1 MHEVPLNQLSVA
13 LAVLTATLIILLP
26 RRMAMMPLLAGVC
39 FLPIGQSLQIAGLHF
54 YLFRLVL
61 LASLTR
67 VLIRGEAISTRWC
80 LLDALVFC
88 WITARLGIGSL
99 SHPGWALFIERGG
112 YAFDCLISYIVA
124 RSLLKDRNDLLLHI
138 RYLAIVMIPL
148 AAAMIA
154 ERATGRNVFAVLG
167 GVSEIS
173 QIREGVVRAQGAF
186 RSSIFAGTLGA
197 TVLPLM
203 IALIR
208 MRNLYLRW
216 SGVVGSVCAAL
227 IVWLAASSG
236 PLMSAFSAVAALCL
250 WRLRHSLR
258 LVHVGLLLILLM
270 AQAGMNRPV
279 WWIFDTV
286 SRFTGG
292 GGWHRSFI
300 IDAAIRHW
308 DEWLLVGISQTIQ
321 WGGPALS
328 VDPYNI
334 DITNEYV
341 AQGVE
346 GGILTLC
353 LFLAILW
360 TCFKRLGPAWRAK
373 RGSIDSETEWL
384 AWCTGVALFAH
395 CISFFSISYFD
406 QSIFYLFWLL
416 SAIAAGTMERSWLI
430 CDRSVRSVPRA
441 TNRQQTGGVSG
452 GGGGHAGVKLPGVIR
467 GVHWTERGGQP
478 TRKDVERGERGG
490 GAVTL
495 RSAPHP

>member
-1 MHEVPLNQLSVA
+1 MSEAPLNQLSVA
-13 LAVLTATLIILLP
+13 LTVLIATLITLLP
-26 RRMAMMPLLAGVC
+26 RRMAMAPLLAAVC

-61 LASLTR
+61 LASLAR
-67 VLIRGEAISTRWC
+67 VLVRGEAISTRWC
-80 LLDALVFC
+80 LLDVLVFS
-88 WITARLGIGSL
+88 WIAAFLGIGSL
-99 SHPGWALFIERGG
+99 SHPGWAFFIMRGG

-124 RSLLKDRNDLLLHI
+124 RSLLKDRKDLLLHI
-138 RYLAIVMIPL
+138 RYLAIMMIPL
-148 AAAMIA
+148 AAAMIV
-154 ERATGRNVFAVLG
+154 ERATGTNVFAVLG

-173 QIREGVVRAQGAF
+173 QIRDGIVRAQGAF
-186 RSSIFAGTLGA
+186 RHPILAGTVGA

-208 MRNLYLRW
+208 MGNCHLRW

-227 IVWLAASSG
+227 IVWAAASSG
-236 PLMSAFSAVAALCL
+236 PLLSAFGAVVALCL

-258 LVHVGLLLILLM
+258 LVHVGLLLIVLM
-270 AQAGMNRPV
+270 LQAGMNRPV

-308 DEWLLVGISQTIQ
+308 DEWWLVGTSQTIQ

-346 GGILTLC
+346 GGALTLC

-360 TCFKRLGPAWRAK
+360 TCFKRLGSAWRGK
-373 RGSIDSETEWL
+373 RGSIDFETEWL

-395 CISFFSISYFD
+395 CISFLSISYFD

-430 CDRSVRSVPRA
+430 VPFGVPNPRLQAKRRVYSEGYMKSHYATISTRQPREVRPQGSSLCGARNTA
-441 TNRQQTGGVSG
+441 SG
-452 GGGGHAGVKLPGVIR
+452 C
-467 GVHWTERGGQP
+467 
-478 TRKDVERGERGG
+478 
-490 GAVTL
+490 
-495 RSAPHP
+495 